1 MLIVAFLGDGI
12 LVFYILAWLI
22 LFYFILAFGSEE
34 AKLQLSSILPNLGS
48 SDTSHLQHAG
58 EVWPQWDQSHTPEM
72 HRGEVGGMSAVA
84 PRSAPCVSPKEVGDD
99 KKRLVSGTVWGLQ
112 VNWSFGRDRPRGRQL
127 VPSAFALITKAIKE
141 PLRLRKKQRNTKHS
155 GKITSDGIVT
165 IAQHMPHPSLARE
178 LSGTMKEISGTPSLW
193 AAVFVGGR
201 RPHDITDDI
210 DSGDG
215 MLR

>member
-1 MLIVAFLGDGI
+1 M
-12 LVFYILAWLI
+12 
-22 LFYFILAFGSEE
+22 
-34 AKLQLSSILPNLGS
+34 
-48 SDTSHLQHAG
+48 
-58 EVWPQWDQSHTPEM
+58 
-72 HRGEVGGMSAVA
+72 
-84 PRSAPCVSPKEVGDD
+84 
-99 KKRLVSGTVWGLQ
+99 
-112 VNWSFGRDRPRGRQL
+112 

-201 RPHDITDDI
+201 QTRDITDDI